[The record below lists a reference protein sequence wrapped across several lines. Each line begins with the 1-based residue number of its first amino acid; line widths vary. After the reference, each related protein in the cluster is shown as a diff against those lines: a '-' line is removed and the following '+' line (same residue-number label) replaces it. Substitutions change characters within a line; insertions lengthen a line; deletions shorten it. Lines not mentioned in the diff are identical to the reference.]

1 MNKSSDLKNLFWN
14 SPEWLGFRRLAPR
27 ATFFHFDN
35 AVEARRYVKDASPW
49 VKDLNGTWKFRYLEN
64 PDVAPETFAAAGLPE
79 QDWADIEV
87 PGCWVMQG
95 YDYPHYTNV
104 TMPFPQL
111 PPETPDRNPTGIYRR
126 TFTLDHQWNTRQTLL
141 HFDGVE
147 GIFLVYVNGMALG
160 GSKEARTAAEFDISE
175 YVHAGENQL
184 TVMVIKW
191 SDSTFLED
199 QDHWY
204 LPGLSRSVFLVSRPL
219 THIADVFAVAEP
231 TADLTDGRLQ
241 LELIAGFPIKLAEGW
256 HFRVALYDAA
266 GRQVLPETL
275 SEELGTL
282 DPARMPEQQLTADPG
297 RMIAVMTLTVPKI
310 KLWSAESPDL
320 YTLTVELL
328 DGKRQSY
335 DATAVRVGFRS
346 VRIAHR
352 QMLINGQ
359 PVRING
365 VNRHDHD
372 DGRGKALTV
381 ERVRQDLLLMKQFN
395 INAIRTS
402 HYPNMPEFYD
412 LCDEYGF
419 YVIDETNLE
428 THAFY
433 GDLCRNPQWTT
444 AFVDRAVRM
453 VERDKNHAC
462 IYAWSLGNESGYG
475 ANHAAMAG
483 YIRFRDP
490 SRAVHYE
497 GAICHAFY
505 ARRANFNRQ
514 LSDFICPMYPAIELI
529 CDWAER
535 MVEDD
540 RPVIM
545 CEYSH
550 AMGNSNGSLKD
561 YFAAFDRYQSL
572 QGGFIW
578 EWVDHGILQHD
589 ENGKAYWAYGGD
601 FGDKPNDANFC
612 TDGLIWPDRTPH
624 PALYEFK
631 KLAQPV
637 EIELLSAAGSRFKIV
652 NRQYFNTLD
661 AYSLHYELMANGE
674 TVAAGELKMPAVAPR
689 SSGTFNIIF
698 PAGALDYNGEY
709 VIRFSVRLKKEA
721 CWAAAGYEVAFS
733 AIELPYWN
741 SAKISSI
748 GDGWELGV
756 GVAQH
761 GKTEVGYDDDG
772 IQALAFDGRPL
783 LLRGPYPH
791 FFRAATDNDGLKLML
806 EGNHRTLNRWLEKGF
821 DRFAVYAES
830 FAFDPEARLLEH
842 RQVLQPGGA
851 DLAPVKFE
859 QRCHFLPGGVL
870 EFDCSF
876 TVSKDCADLPRIGV
890 RLELPPE
897 MIEVEYF
904 GLGPYENYID
914 RDCGA
919 WLGRFA
925 STVDEMFV
933 PYVMPQENGNRTQVR
948 YAFFQAP
955 AQPGLLVVAPEL
967 MEFSFTRY
975 TSEELYAA
983 KHTCD
988 LKGGDRLFVNLDCRQ
1003 RGIGT
1008 GSCGPDTLE
1017 AYRIG
1022 PGIYR
1027 FRFLVTVCPAAQ
1039 AAALA
1044 LLLKRQ
1050 YF

>member
-1 MNKSSDLKNLFWN
+1 MSGMRAARMAALCLALVALSGCARLGGVFSGSVPEDSRNASPAASAASGAERPSLLPLL
-14 SPEWLGFRRLAPR
+14 SPEGERKLMEARSLWIEDDCVEPER
-27 ATFFHFDN
+27 ATLLLD
-35 AVEARRYVKDASPW
+35 AV
-49 VKDLNGTWKFRYLEN
+49 LE
-64 PDVAPETFAAAGLPE
+64 
-79 QDWADIEV
+79 EV
-87 PGCWVMQG
+87 P
-95 YDYPHYTNV
+95 DYA
-104 TMPFPQL
+104 
-111 PPETPDRNPTGIYRR
+111 D
-126 TFTLDHQWNTRQTLL
+126 
-141 HFDGVE
+141 
-147 GIFLVYVNGMALG
+147 AL
-160 GSKEARTAAEFDISE
+160 I
-175 YVHAGENQL
+175 
-184 TVMVIKW
+184 W
-191 SDSTFLED
+191 
-199 QDHWY
+199 
-204 LPGLSRSVFLVSRPL
+204 
-219 THIADVFAVAEP
+219 
-231 TADLTDGRLQ
+231 
-241 LELIAGFPIKLAEGW
+241 
-256 HFRVALYDAA
+256 
-266 GRQVLPETL
+266 
-275 SEELGTL
+275 
-282 DPARMPEQQLTADPG
+282 
-297 RMIAVMTLTVPKI
+297 
-310 KLWSAESPDL
+310 
-320 YTLTVELL
+320 
-328 DGKRQSY
+328 
-335 DATAVRVGFRS
+335 
-346 VRIAHR
+346 
-352 QMLINGQ
+352 
-359 PVRING
+359 
-365 VNRHDHD
+365 
-372 DGRGKALTV
+372 RGKALTV

-395 INAIRTS
+395 INANRTS

-1039 AAALA
+1039 AAAVASVVGGIANVPVFIGGLVASVIVYFITPVFTMLGLGIYLPGYLTLTAVLGGVIRFILDKAAPKFSNARGGIIAAGLLA
-1044 LLLKRQ
+1044 GEGFLGVIIALGTAISIIKGM
-1050 YF
+1050 